1 MNDEMVDDFVDEP
14 NVPNNAIGGCGCFS
28 FFVILALVGSNI
40 RSCNS
45 PSVVLEQEQANR
57 NKVQAAVYLKEQEK
71 KKQVQ
76 EEFRQRVAKETQ
88 EQNKLRE
95 EQRRVFEATKKQMD
109 EKKSVEMQF
118 LQTKYDSL
126 SEFKDSKQFAEWGFS
141 AIGPFGPW
149 LRDVEAKKSGKFE
162 SADVAFAV
170 AHLLTL
176 GLEYKDSKGKETD
189 YSRFANNCIKGIL
202 DGQTKD
208 RYERQ
213 ALSKVQSI
221 MNGESSSQQKSN
233 LGHSPEQGRALHL
246 SNLAFRASLKIKSVS
261 PLNEL
266 VRVVIHRERR
276 AIFTVENKW
285 HTLPYQLRL
294 QYAQRLGAYW
304 SELVADSF
312 PKETMF
318 DIVDLGGNH
327 VGGSGITG
335 IWVQK

>member
-28 FFVILALVGSNI
+28 VLVILTLLGWSN
-40 RSCNS
+40 CNS
-45 PSVVLEQEQANR
+45 PSTVLEQQHANQS
-57 NKVQAAVYLKEQEK
+57 NFQTENYAKEQER

-76 EEFRQRVAKETQ
+76 EELSQRVAKEKQ
-88 EQNKLRE
+88 EQNKVRE
-95 EQRRVFEATKKQMD
+95 EQRRVLEATKKQID
-109 EKKSVEMQF
+109 ETKSVEMQF

-126 SEFKDSKQFAEWGFS
+126 NEFKDSKQFAEWGFA

-149 LRDVEAKKSGKFE
+149 LKDVEAKKAGKFE
-162 SADVAFAV
+162 SPDVAFAV

-189 YSRFANNCIKGIL
+189 YSRFANDCIKGIL
-202 DGQTKD
+202 DGQPKD
-208 RYERQ
+208 RYEQQ

-221 MNGESSSQQKSN
+221 MSGESSSQQKSN
-233 LGHSPEQGRALHL
+233 LVQSPEQQRALHL
-246 SNLAFRASLKIKSVS
+246 SKLAFLVSFKIKTIS

-276 AIFTVENKW
+276 AIFAVENTW
-285 HTLPYQLRL
+285 HTLSYQIRL
-294 QYAQRLGAYW
+294 QYAQRLGELW
-304 SELVADSF
+304 SASVSDSF

-318 DIVDLGGNH
+318 DIVDLSGNI
-327 VGGSGITG
+327 VGGSGLLD